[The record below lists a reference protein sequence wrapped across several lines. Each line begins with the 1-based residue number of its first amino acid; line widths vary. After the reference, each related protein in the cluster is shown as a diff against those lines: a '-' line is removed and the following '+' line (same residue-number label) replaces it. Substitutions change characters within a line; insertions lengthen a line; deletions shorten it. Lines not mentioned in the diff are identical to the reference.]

1 MMRLLNVGN
10 VGKDHI
16 SHIFMSLSLIY
27 KEENTMSA
35 NVETMFYVRE
45 KPWHGLGTM
54 VAEAPASAD
63 ALIWAGLDWE
73 VLQKNVQTEDGGWI
87 TGYKANVRSTDGQ
100 VLGIVSD
107 RYKVVQN
114 QDAFQFTDELLGEV
128 LPMRPPVPCRW
139 AGRFGCWPGCRSGIS
154 SPGMRSRLTW

>member
-1 MMRLLNVGN
+1 
-10 VGKDHI
+10 
-16 SHIFMSLSLIY
+16 
-27 KEENTMSA
+27 MSA

-63 ALIWAGLDWE
+63 ALIWAGLDWQ

-87 TGYKANVRSTDGQ
+87 AGYKANVRSTDGQ

-114 QDAFQFTDELLGEV
+114 QDAFQFTTNCWARGS
-128 LPMRPPVPCRW
+128 PMRPPVPCRW
-139 AGRFGCWPGCRSGIS
+139 AGRSGCWPGCPSDTS
-154 SPGMRSRLTW
+154 SREMRSHPIW